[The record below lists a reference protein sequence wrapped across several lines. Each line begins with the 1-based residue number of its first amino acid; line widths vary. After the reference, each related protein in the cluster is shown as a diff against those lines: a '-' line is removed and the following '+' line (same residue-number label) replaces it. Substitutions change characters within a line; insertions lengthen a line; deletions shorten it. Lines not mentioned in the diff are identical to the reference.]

1 MKKILLFVLIFVSIS
16 GLLVSQNIM
25 VTNPNAA
32 AKWIKS
38 RNHVITWDKSGEMA
52 MQVKIILF
60 RADKEVLV
68 IADSTDNDGAF
79 SWTVPADLIPGKY
92 TIHVL
97 TPDESVSD
105 DSDDFQI
112 ESAPAIKSIRPA
124 VTGTAIKVPPQ
135 VKIINPNGGESWTVG
150 TEEEITW
157 EYSGLSGNVNLMLFK
172 KDKEGGV
179 VQIVNIA
186 RDIPINSRS
195 YTWKVGKHASGT
207 VSPYEMFSVE
217 IQTPDRKYKDQSDLT
232 FSVVYPSGKATQ
244 KSTSE
249 KKDQKQTGG
258 ASTGGAT
265 DKKTTEGS
273 NLGVARDT
281 ADSASTKKEKTKATA
296 PIYVSPIPDLRC
308 RIGDVELKTAPLIF
322 PPGLIARRARI
333 RFSLRYD
340 TSGKEETAPKFKI
353 RIMLVDTKINKVIKS
368 DERTI
373 DTLPSNEWI
382 SRFSKVFERLLK
394 GPYTVIVLLDP
405 DNEMRESNE
414 DNNKREKQFK
424 FGK

>member
-1 MKKILLFVLIFVSIS
+1 
-16 GLLVSQNIM
+16 M

-32 AKWIKS
+32 AKWIKG
-38 RNHVITWDKSGEMA
+38 RNYVIAWDKSGEMT

-68 IADSTDNDGAF
+68 IADSTDNDGAHL
-79 SWTVPADLIPGKY
+79 WTVPADLIPGKY

-112 ESAPAIKSIRPA
+112 ESAPAIESMRPGIA
-124 VTGTAIKVPPQ
+124 GTAKKVPPQ

-172 KDKEGGV
+172 KNKEGGV

-186 RDIPINSRS
+186 RDIPVNSRS
-195 YTWKVGKHASGT
+195 YTWKVGKLASGT
-207 VSPYEMFSVE
+207 VRPYEMFSVE

-232 FSVVYPSGKATQ
+232 FSVVYPSQKAIP

-249 KKDQKQTGG
+249 KKDQEQTGG
-258 ASTGGAT
+258 TSTGGAA

-273 NLGVARDT
+273 NFGVARNT
-281 ADSASTKKEKTKATA
+281 ADSASTKEEKKKETA
-296 PIYVSPIPDLRC
+296 PTYVSPIPDLRC
-308 RIGDVELKTAPLIF
+308 LIGEVELKTAPLIF
-322 PPGLIARRARI
+322 PPGAIARKAEI
-333 RFSLRYD
+333 HFSLRYD
-340 TSGKEETAPKFKI
+340 TSGKEEIAPKFKI
-353 RIMLVDTKINKVIKS
+353 RMMLVDTKNNKVIKS
-368 DERTI
+368 DEGTVV
-373 DTLPSNEWI
+373 TLPSNKWI
-382 SRFSKVFERLLK
+382 SSYSKVYEKLLK
-394 GPYTVIVLLDP
+394 GPYTFIVLIDP
-405 DNEMRESNE
+405 DNEIRESNE
-414 DNNKREKQFK
+414 DHNKREKQFK
-424 FGK
+424 FSK